1 MMGPG
6 PIAPLLK
13 LREASRLLSVS
24 PGRLY
29 RAIADGR
36 LTAASGG
43 GPGKPTLISV
53 EALQTFCRSEGLRV
67 PDAAEMIERSERLE
81 RAERSEHAERS
92 MSPADEALARQAL
105 KTMAGQYLA
114 QMMARQSD
122 YFEAFLRDELDHM
135 VNRVVERVVDQ
146 VAERLTER
154 LERAERPERSRPVVS
169 LPPSSPPPAE
179 PQPKAAL
186 LQRLQALQ
194 VEGLSLQKIADRLN
208 HEGVPTLSGKGRWQ
222 KGTIGNLLKESH
234 MN

>member
-1 MMGPG
+1 MG
-6 PIAPLLK
+6 PLLK
-13 LREASRLLSVS
+13 LREAARLISVS

-67 PDAAEMIERSERLE
+67 PDTAEMIERLE
-81 RAERSEHAERS
+81 RPERSEHAERS

-105 KTMAGQYLA
+105 ETMAGQYLA
-114 QMMARQSD
+114 QVMARQSD

-135 VNRVVERVVDQ
+135 VTRVVERVVEQ
-146 VAERLTER
+146 MVERLTER
-154 LERAERPERSRPVVS
+154 FERAERDERAERSIPAHRA
-169 LPPSSPPPAE
+169 PPSLQTVMSE
-179 PQPKAAL
+179 PKAAV

-194 VEGLSLQKIADRLN
+194 AEGLSLQKIADCLN
-208 HEGVPTLSGKGRWQ
+208 NEGVPTLSGKGQWR
-222 KGTIGNLLKESH
+222 KGTIGNLLAQAGSR
-234 MN
+234 

>member
-1 MMGPG
+1 MMGPEPMG
-6 PIAPLLK
+6 PLLK
-13 LREASRLLSVS
+13 LREAARLISVS

-43 GPGKPTLISV
+43 GPGKSTLISV

-67 PDAAEMIERSERLE
+67 PDAAEVIERFERLE

-105 KTMAGQYLA
+105 ETMAGQYLA
-114 QMMARQSD
+114 QVMARQSD

-146 VAERLTER
+146 VVERLTER
-154 LERAERPERSRPVVS
+154 VGRSERPERSRPAAS
-169 LPPSSPPPAE
+169 LPPSSPEAVRPE
-179 PQPKAAL
+179 PKAAL

-194 VEGLSLQKIADRLN
+194 AEGLSLQKIADRLN
-208 HEGVPTLSGKGRWQ
+208 NEGVPTLSGKGRWQ
-222 KGTIGNLLKESH
+222 KGTIGNLLAQGNKA
-234 MN
+234 